1 MILLDPNRRT
11 SGDTVEDELEL
22 KDRGTVL
29 ERWLAHHLAEV
40 ITEAEHAVEPAKVAS
55 EAQAVDLILR
65 LWAHR
70 RTLPEPVDPLGGY
83 REAVGVP
90 DRLVPGADTADAETT
105 RSDRSHS
112 FWSSLSLTEL
122 AEAQGV
128 APVEDLEGIA
138 ALWPSDDNPDE
149 VLAHVL
155 AERAARRRVARSDT
169 DR

>member
-1 MILLDPNRRT
+1 M
-11 SGDTVEDELEL
+11 
-22 KDRGTVL
+22 L
-29 ERWLAHHLAEV
+29 ERWLAHHVAEV
-40 ITEAEHAVEPAKVAS
+40 IAEADQAVGPAKAAS
-55 EAQAVDLILR
+55 EARAVDLILQ
-65 LWAHR
+65 LWVHWRA
-70 RTLPEPVDPLGGY
+70 LPEPVDPLGGY

-128 APVEDLEGIA
+128 APVDDLESIA
-138 ALWPSDDNPDE
+138 ALWPSDDDPDE
-149 VLAHVL
+149 VLAHIL

-169 DR
+169 ER